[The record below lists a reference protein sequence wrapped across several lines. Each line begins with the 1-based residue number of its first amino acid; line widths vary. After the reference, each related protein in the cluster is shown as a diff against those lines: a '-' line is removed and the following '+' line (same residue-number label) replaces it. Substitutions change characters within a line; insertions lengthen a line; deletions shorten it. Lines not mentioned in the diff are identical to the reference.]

1 MGFSFAD
8 EVTGEIAFQRSEVY
22 ANLGVQLNLP
32 SATGIKVNRNRH
44 RTLLDPWRDHGSFLY
59 LIYFQSFM

>member
-32 SATGIKVNRNRH
+32 SATGIKVGK
-44 RTLLDPWRDHGSFLY
+44 PVIGP
-59 LIYFQSFM
+59 